1 MKWPFVCSLPINKI
15 LTHPLRLDYHI
26 RLLVCVGLYLSGRMF
41 WFVQDMMSQSQDK
54 AFQRMAELREQIQ
67 LNHVAKLDIENNYRM
82 LLDDKDEMIKVLKT
96 QVRRVMHKGFS
107 IWITAAI
114 SYCLSLEITQLELC
128 VLL

>member
-1 MKWPFVCSLPINKI
+1 
-15 LTHPLRLDYHI
+15 
-26 RLLVCVGLYLSGRMF
+26 MF